1 MNRADIKMA
10 IDLADQLDD
19 KQDSFRISNT
29 LMDCGNEIAR
39 LEQQLSA
46 AQAKI
51 DELMLEYCPDEMTQE
66 QIAEYA
72 KHQRAV
78 IVPKEQVK

>member
-1 MNRADIKMA
+1 MPTSAQYR
-10 IDLADQLDD
+10 Q
-19 KQDSFRISNT
+19 
-29 LMDCGNEIAR
+29 EIENCWETVESMR
-39 LEQQLSA
+39 QQLAA